1 MFDCPGVFYES
12 LCGSA
17 RSCCRRME
25 QFFKIFLTHRTV
37 IQKSLD
43 LIAAF
48 FFQKFGNIFCFH
60 TFTYNRF
67 SHTFQHVK
75 YLLKNNF
82 CIFRKGIAEEF
93 TVDLYFIK
101 QQIL

>member
-1 MFDCPGVFYES
+1 MLAVREFFYES
-12 LCGSA
+12 LCGSVK
-17 RSCCRRME
+17 SCCRRME

-48 FFQKFGNIFCFH
+48 FFQKFGNIFCFY
-60 TFTYNRF
+60 TFTYNGF
-67 SHTFQHVK
+67 SHAFQHVK

-82 CIFRKGIAEEF
+82 CIFRKGIAKEF
-93 TVDLYFIK
+93 PVDLYFIE
-101 QQIL
+101 QQIF